1 MPSTNPRPLP
11 PPVELVRDK
20 QSVII
25 VSSRK
30 PVAVYFS
37 RAMSLVEKQILPD
50 KKSKVTGAM
59 RIEFVACG
67 GAISRC
73 QQVARYVIQA
83 LNEKYRHIF
92 SNVSKSVSFNKGI
105 VVVNDAVHVPAD
117 GEEENAFDVQQERR
131 QVDQIRI
138 SISAVA
144 IQ

>member
-11 PPVELVRDK
+11 PPIELVRDK

-37 RAMSLVEKQILPD
+37 RAMSLVENQILPD
-50 KKSKVTGAM
+50 KKSKASSVM
-59 RIEFVACG
+59 RLEFVACG

-73 QQVARYVIQA
+73 QQVSRYVTQA
-83 LNEKYRHIF
+83 LVDKYRHIC
-92 SNVSKSVSFNKGI
+92 SNVSKSVSLSKGT
-105 VVVNDAVHVPAD
+105 VVVNDSVHIHAD
-117 GEEENAFDVQQERR
+117 GEEENAFDVQQERK

-138 SISAVA
+138 SISAE
-144 IQ
+144 II